1 MQGSDDRTAIA
12 TYDSRQD
19 LGYGTNNP
27 KFHHPRTQSDN
38 YPYRDFDP
46 YQDDEP
52 ADEESASS
60 VRSKSVEY
68 FPTDH
73 FAGGGTDSFYFVG
86 GNTKLSDCFWRI
98 ENVLLEITA
107 FGDSMVSVPQLH
119 KNIGPTTSGYN
130 SAFPYQ
136 GGGGSNYKRTGTL
149 RGWSKSPP
157 PLKVVAKIDA
167 EKEEGD
173 FANDGDIYTLI
184 DLAKKD
190 SQ

>member
-1 MQGSDDRTAIA
+1 VQGSDGRTVIA

-27 KFHHPRTQSDN
+27 KFHHPRALSGN
-38 YPYRDFDP
+38 YPYKDFDP
-46 YQDDEP
+46 YQDEEFT
-52 ADEESASS
+52 DEESVSS

-73 FAGGGTDSFYFVG
+73 FAGGGTDSFYFAG
-86 GNTKLSDCFWRI
+86 GNTKLSDCFWRVDK
-98 ENVLLEITA
+98 VLFEIAA
-107 FGDSMVSVPQLH
+107 FSDSMVSVPQLH
-119 KNIGPTTSGYN
+119 KSVGPSSSGYS

-157 PLKVVAKIDA
+157 PLKVALKNDI

-173 FANDGDIYTLI
+173 FAKDDDIYTLI

-190 SQ
+190 S